1 MEYADPMEAED
12 GIFLEKSGTIRK
24 KRKKVPYMQEDT
36 VKLLRECNSGC
47 KMAINSMNQVKE
59 YIQEE
64 KLLKTI
70 DEYDEKHRKLEDK
83 ISILLEKSANEEK
96 EPKKMAE
103 VYSWVSTEMK
113 LMFRDDSHEIAKI
126 MMNGCNMGIQSLSRY
141 INEYGNASAE
151 SMSVAKDLVKTEE
164 AFMKALTQFL

>member
-1 MEYADPMEAED
+1 ME
-12 GIFLEKSGTIRK
+12 
-24 KRKKVPYMQEDT
+24 EDT

-70 DEYDEKHRKLEDK
+70 EEYDKKHRKLEDK
-83 ISILLEKSANEEK
+83 ISVLLNESANEEK

-103 VYSWVSTEMK
+103 VYSWLSTEMK
-113 LMFRDDSHEIAKI
+113 LMMRDDSHEIAKI

-141 INEYGNASAE
+141 INEYENASAE
-151 SMSVAKDLVKTEE
+151 SLAIAKDLVKAEE
-164 AFMKALTQFL
+164 AFMKALKQFL

>member
-1 MEYADPMEAED
+1 ME
-12 GIFLEKSGTIRK
+12 
-24 KRKKVPYMQEDT
+24 EDT

-70 DEYDEKHRKLEDK
+70 EEYDKKHRKLEDK
-83 ISILLEKSANEEK
+83 ISVLLNESANEEK

-103 VYSWVSTEMK
+103 VYSWLSTEMK
-113 LMFRDDSHEIAKI
+113 LMMRDDSHEIAKI

-141 INEYGNASAE
+141 INEYENASAE
-151 SMSVAKDLVKTEE
+151 SLAIAKDLVKAEE
-164 AFMKALTQFL
+164 EFMKALKQFL

>member
-1 MEYADPMEAED
+1 
-12 GIFLEKSGTIRK
+12 
-24 KRKKVPYMQEDT
+24 MQEDT

-70 DEYDEKHRKLEDK
+70 DEYDKKHRKLEDK
-83 ISILLEKSANEEK
+83 ISILLDESANEEK

-113 LMFRDDSHEIAKI
+113 LMIRDDSHEIAKI

-151 SMSVAKDLVKTEE
+151 SLSIAKDLVKAEE
-164 AFMKALTQFL
+164 EFMKALKQFL

>member
-1 MEYADPMEAED
+1 ME
-12 GIFLEKSGTIRK
+12 
-24 KRKKVPYMQEDT
+24 EDT

-70 DEYDEKHRKLEDK
+70 EEYDKKHRKLEDK
-83 ISILLEKSANEEK
+83 ISVLLNGSANEEK

-103 VYSWVSTEMK
+103 VYSWLSTEMK
-113 LMFRDDSHEIAKI
+113 LMMRDDSHEIAKI

-141 INEYGNASAE
+141 INEYENASAE
-151 SMSVAKDLVKTEE
+151 SLAIAKDLVKEEE
-164 AFMKALTQFL
+164 AFMKALKQFL